1 MAEQTTLPPTRAGND
16 ERPVELNF
24 LPPVELNE
32 SVWSSLLGNIRAAL
46 NPEKLPPL
54 QLTSKPIEDDS
65 LILPR
70 TSMDG
75 SLWSSLRQNIRD
87 VISPEKLPPLQ
98 LTSKPLEDNNFVRR
112 TDVEQSLWSSL
123 RSNIKS
129 AFFPEKL
136 PPLQL
141 SSKPIKVCSIWGSY
155 DYKQEGAGVSLAV
168 HVLMIAGLIG
178 LSIMSSRAVKLDNK
192 PQNVMSLTD
201 SNVPP
206 ELPTTTKKGAQ
217 MGGGGG
223 GGDRDKLAATKG
235 KLPKLSMQ
243 QLAPPAVVIRNDNP
257 KLPVEPTVVVPPDIK
272 IASNMPNLGDPMSR
286 IPEGPL
292 SNGTGSGGG
301 IGSGSGGGVGSG
313 SGPGVGPGHGGG
325 MGGGAFRV
333 GNGVSAPRALETP
346 DPEYSEEARKA
357 KFQGTV
363 VLWLIV
369 GPDGKPRDIRV
380 SRPLG
385 MGLDQKAIEAVNHW
399 RFEPAMK
406 DGRPVAV
413 QINVEVNFRLY

>member
-1 MAEQTTLPPTRAGND
+1 MADPNPLPPAGRGNVSPPD
-16 ERPVELNF
+16 DLNF
-24 LPPVELNE
+24 LPPAELSQ
-32 SVWSSLLGNIRAAL
+32 SVWQSLAHNLRSVMH
-46 NPEKLPPL
+46 PEKLPPL
-54 QLTSKPIEDDS
+54 QLTSKPIEDDD

-70 TSMDG
+70 SSKDD
-75 SLWSSLRQNIRD
+75 SLWRSLTRNLREA
-87 VISPEKLPPLQ
+87 ISPEKLPPLE
-98 LTSKPLEDNNFVRR
+98 LTSKPIADNKILLR
-112 TDVEQSLWSSL
+112 TDAERSLFSSL
-123 RSNIKS
+123 RENLKN

-136 PPLQL
+136 PPLEV
-141 SSKPIKVCSIWGSY
+141 SSKPLKVKNIWGAY
-155 DYKQEGAGVSLAV
+155 DYKQEGAGVSLVV
-168 HVLMIAGLIG
+168 HVLMIALLIG
-178 LSIMSSRAVKLDNK
+178 VSIMTSRAVKLNNQ
-192 PQNVMSLTD
+192 PQNVISLTD
-201 SNVPP
+201 DNIPD
-206 ELPTTTKKGAQ
+206 LPMTTKKGPS

-235 KLPKLSMQ
+235 KLPKLSME

-257 KLPVEPTVVVPPDIK
+257 KLPVEPTVVIPPDIK
-272 IASNMPNLGDPMSR
+272 IASNMPNIGDPLAK
-286 IPEGPL
+286 IPDGPL

-313 SGPGVGPGHGGG
+313 SGPGFGPGHGGG

-357 KFQGTV
+357 KYQGVV

-385 MGLDQKAIEAVNHW
+385 MGLDQKAIEAVQRW

>member
-1 MAEQTTLPPTRAGND
+1 MAEPTTLPPAQTGND
-16 ERPVELNF
+16 NARVELNF
-24 LPPVELNE
+24 LPPSELDE
-32 SVWSSLLGNIRAAL
+32 SIWRSLADNIRGL
-46 NPEKLPPL
+46 LHPEKLPPL
-54 QLTSKPIEDDS
+54 QLTSKPIESDS
-65 LILPR
+65 LMLQD
-70 TSMDG
+70 TG
-75 SLWSSLRQNIRD
+75 LWASLRQNMRD
-87 VISPEKLPPLQ
+87 FVSPEKLPPLQ
-98 LTSKPLEDNNFVRR
+98 LTSQPVEDNEILPHSDAER
-112 TDVEQSLWSSL
+112 SLFSSL
-123 RSNIKS
+123 RENIKS
-129 AFFPEKL
+129 TFYPEKL
-136 PPLQL
+136 PPLQV
-141 SSKPIKVCSIWGSY
+141 SSKPIKVRNIWGAY
-155 DYKQEGAGVSLAV
+155 DYKQEGAGVSLVV

-178 LSIMSSRAVKLDNK
+178 ISILTSRAVKLNNQQ
-192 PQNVMSLTD
+192 QNVISLTD
-201 SNVPP
+201 DMPVD
-206 ELPTTTKKGAQ
+206 LPMTAKKGSA

-235 KLPKLSMQ
+235 RLPKLSMQ

-272 IASNMPNLGDPMSR
+272 IASNLPNLGDPMSR
-286 IPEGPL
+286 VPEGPL

-301 IGSGSGGGVGSG
+301 IGSGSGGGV
-313 SGPGVGPGHGGG
+313 
-325 MGGGAFRV
+325 GGGAFRV

-357 KFQGTV
+357 KYQGTV

-385 MGLDQKAIEAVNHW
+385 MGLDQKAIEAVNRW